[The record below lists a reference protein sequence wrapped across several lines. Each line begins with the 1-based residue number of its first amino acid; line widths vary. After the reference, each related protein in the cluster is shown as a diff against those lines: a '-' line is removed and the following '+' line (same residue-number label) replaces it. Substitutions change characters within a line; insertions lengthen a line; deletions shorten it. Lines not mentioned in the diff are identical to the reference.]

1 MFTKAQFLDNEDN
14 NYHTENGIA
23 LANEFGTEEEKEL
36 MAQIQKDHYDRG
48 HINPDEIE
56 ARNAIVKKYY
66 PMLEDNSV
74 IEGTEMGSIGDV
86 DVKQF
91 ASKDGTAIQLT
102 GSNGYVQLSREEA
115 AQLAARLAKWA
126 GSKDMAY
133 PGEYDESD
141 TNEHDATGLRK
152 ILSKTPYIGHKIH
165 GHDHMPAPA
174 KKKPT
179 KQNRPTGPQ
188 KESTINELDLLAPNT
203 DYVRA
208 PNGEYFKVNY
218 RNTGTVTG
226 GGHKRGDKAAFTNVE
241 KATPREVELLD
252 LDSRLDYDY
261 RDDSG
266 YKSKKSNT
274 IHTGHDHQGGTPFSD
289 KDISVYAMDTEEYET
304 GIPTGVKTALLK
316 HMTQEQDKVTNENRK
331 RAIAEWRKKYKK

>member
-23 LANEFGTEEEKEL
+23 LANEFGTEEEKKL

-133 PGEYDESD
+133 PGEYDESLD
-141 TNEHDATGLRK
+141 DSEPQPLPPKR
-152 ILSKTPYIGHKIH
+152 
-165 GHDHMPAPA
+165 
-174 KKKPT
+174 T
-179 KQNRPTGPQ
+179 KQTRPTGRQ

-316 HMTQEQDKVTNENRK
+316 HMTQEEDKVTNENRK